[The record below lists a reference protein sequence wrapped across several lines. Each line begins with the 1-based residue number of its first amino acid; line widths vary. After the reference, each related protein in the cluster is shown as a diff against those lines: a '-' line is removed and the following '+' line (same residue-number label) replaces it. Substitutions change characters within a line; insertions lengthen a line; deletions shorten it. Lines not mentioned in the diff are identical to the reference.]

1 MTVRKEGG
9 ETKPIRVVVVEDD
22 DFIRELMVAI
32 LCSEKGI
39 DVVGEAADGR
49 NAVEKVSRLKPD
61 IVTMD
66 INMPGMDGLEAIRQI
81 MSAVAV
87 PILVVTSSNDANIA
101 YQAISRGALE
111 VIPKPTADRSAEFIS
126 KIRLL
131 SRVKVISH
139 IRGHA
144 AQKEILSPKSRLGV
158 ESEKHSIV
166 AIASSTGGP
175 RALSTVLSALPADF
189 PPSIVIAQHITDNF
203 ASGLAQWLDSVCR
216 LKVKTGEPGEPLEKA
231 TAYLAPSKKHML
243 IDRNRRICFQQRRPQ
258 DIYYPS
264 CDLLLSAA
272 AHVFGPR
279 TIGVILTGMGD
290 DGVAGMKR
298 IKAAG
303 GETIAQDEK
312 TSVVFGMP
320 RIAIE
325 SGCIDV
331 VLPISNIGAK
341 ILNLLKARTS
351 GRRSAY
357 GSDGV

>member
-1 MTVRKEGG
+1 MAETKEGR
-9 ETKPIRVVVVEDD
+9 ELKPIRVVVVEDD

-49 NAVEKVSRLKPD
+49 DAVEKISRLKPD

-111 VIPKPTADRSAEFIS
+111 VIPKPTVDRSAEFIS
-126 KIRLL
+126 KVRLL

-144 AQKEILSPKSRLGV
+144 ARKETMPRRRGPGV
-158 ESEKHSIV
+158 ESEKHCIV

-203 ASGLAQWLDSVCR
+203 ASGLAQWLHSVCR
-216 LKVKTGEPGEPLEKA
+216 LRVKTGEPGEPLEKS
-231 TAYLAPSKKHML
+231 TVYLAPSKKHML
-243 IDRNRRICFQQRRPQ
+243 IDRNRRISFQQRKPE

-264 CDLLLSAA
+264 CNLLLGAA
-272 AHVFGPR
+272 ADVFGPK

-303 GETIAQDEK
+303 GKTIAQDEK

-320 RIAIE
+320 KIAIE

-331 VLPISNIGAK
+331 VLPISHIGAK
-341 ILNLLKARTS
+341 ILNLFKAHTLA
-351 GRRSAY
+351 RRAY